1 MLATTGLAFNTVD
14 SRIQFWYRLMLQRK
28 IQHNHRT
35 QVPKSKIHAKE
46 RRDIPNATSRKQ
58 FQKSNHGFIFN
69 STPKKK
75 DTFFCYSHLDY
86 CFWKFICI
94 KEQQRPTLFGHCQS
108 RSNLEQRGEWGLC
121 PLKPAIKIFSSKKK
135 RLSSGFKSTTLNVKY
150 FPAIAFNLTLHTI
163 KYQ

>member
-14 SRIQFWYRLMLQRK
+14 SRIQFWYHLMLQRK

-58 FQKSNHGFIFN
+58 FRKSNHGFIFN

-94 KEQQRPTLFGHCQS
+94 KEQQPTLFGHCQS
-108 RSNLEQRGEWGLC
+108 RSNLEQRWMRA
-121 PLKPAIKIFSSKKK
+121 PPSQASHKNFSSKK
-135 RLSSGFKSTTLNVKY
+135 RLSSGFKSTTLNMKY
-150 FPAIAFNLTLHTI
+150 FSAIAFNLTLHTI